1 MKTLIKFIVLFLFSV
16 IAIYFLLHQKIIDI
30 NALKNAFNTNKSLI
44 LLIAIIQISVC
55 LFMTLRYFSLLKI
68 FKIKTDF
75 QNVLAATFVSNGVGQ
90 WMPGSMAFIEVIR
103 IGLMLGADK
112 HLNQKNLDKKE
123 IEIKENLA
131 ELALKSKLAAVSII
145 DRLIGILV
153 MLGFGLIVS
162 SFIYYQISSNLN
174 MIDKANSL
182 KGFLVL
188 TLLLFIAII
197 MLPFLSKSKVF
208 RKILSRFERLFLAL
222 FKKGFLNKIIRK
234 LFHEINSLLD
244 AIVLGSSKLYLFWK
258 PVFYSIMCV
267 LLSCLGLYL
276 SSVALSNKI
285 PFEVILATISILS
298 IASLLPIGIA
308 GVGGMQI
315 IAAIVF
321 SLFLISPQAASSSQL
336 LQTSVNLLAVSAV
349 GILFARLSAKQ
360 IRAILLSRKNQ
371 QLIDG
376 KKTSDITDV

>member
-1 MKTLIKFIVLFLFSV
+1 
-16 IAIYFLLHQKIIDI
+16 
-30 NALKNAFNTNKSLI
+30 
-44 LLIAIIQISVC
+44 
-55 LFMTLRYFSLLKI
+55 
-68 FKIKTDF
+68 
-75 QNVLAATFVSNGVGQ
+75 VSNGVGQ
-90 WMPGSMAFIEVIR
+90 WMPGSMSFIEVIR
-103 IGLMLGADK
+103 IGLMIGADK
-112 HLNQKNLDKKE
+112 NLNQKIEDKKE
-123 IEIKENLA
+123 IEVKENLA

-153 MLGFGLIVS
+153 MLGFGFIVS
-162 SFIYYQISSNLN
+162 TFVYFQISSNIN
-174 MIDKANSL
+174 MSENANSL

-188 TLLLFIAII
+188 ILFLFISII
-197 MLPFLSKSKVF
+197 MLPFLAKSKVF
-208 RKILSRFERLFLAL
+208 RKILSRFERLFLVL
-222 FKKGFLNKIIRK
+222 FKKSFLNKIIRK

-258 PVFYSIMCV
+258 PVIYSIICV

-276 SSVALSNKI
+276 SSLALSSKI
-285 PFEVILATISILS
+285 PFEVILATISVLS

-321 SLFLISPQAASSSQL
+321 SLFLISPQVASSSQL

-371 QLIDG
+371 QLIES
-376 KKTSDITDV
+376 KKTSDITDA